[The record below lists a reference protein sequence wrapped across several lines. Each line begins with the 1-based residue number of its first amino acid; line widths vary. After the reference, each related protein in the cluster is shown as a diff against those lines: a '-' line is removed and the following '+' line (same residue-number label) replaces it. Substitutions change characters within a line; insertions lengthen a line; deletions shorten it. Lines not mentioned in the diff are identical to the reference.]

1 MKRQPLN
8 FLVDALAL
16 AGLVFLMATGLFLR
30 YILPPGSGGR
40 LSVWGLT
47 RHEWGDIH
55 FYIAVFIVAV
65 LSLHLALH
73 WRWVA
78 CALQS
83 KPKEGSGSRV
93 ALGVAGLVILL
104 LIAAAPFLSP
114 KEKSLDRGN
123 HKTHQSEKSHPENRH
138 GNSETIRGSMTL
150 AEAEQS
156 TNVPV
161 EYILKELGIPDD
173 VSPDERFGPL
183 RRQYGFDMETV
194 RQIIKNYQH
203 TTQR

>member
-1 MKRQPLN
+1 MMKRQTLN

-16 AGLVFLMATGLFLR
+16 AGLIFLMATGLFLR
-30 YILPPGSGGR
+30 YILPPGSGKS

-73 WRWVA
+73 WQWIA
-78 CALQS
+78 CAIQK
-83 KPKEGSGSRV
+83 KPREGSGSRV

-114 KEKSLDRGN
+114 KDKYQDGVY
-123 HKTHQSEKSHPENRH
+123 HKTHQSEKSHPENKR
-138 GNSETIRGSMTL
+138 GNSASTETLRGSMTL
-150 AEAEQS
+150 VEVEQS
-156 TNVPV
+156 TGVPIDH
-161 EYILKELGIPDD
+161 ILKELRIPEN
-173 VSPDERFGPL
+173 VSSDEKLGSL
-183 RRQYGFDMETV
+183 RHRYNFEM
-194 RQIIKNYQH
+194 
-203 TTQR
+203 